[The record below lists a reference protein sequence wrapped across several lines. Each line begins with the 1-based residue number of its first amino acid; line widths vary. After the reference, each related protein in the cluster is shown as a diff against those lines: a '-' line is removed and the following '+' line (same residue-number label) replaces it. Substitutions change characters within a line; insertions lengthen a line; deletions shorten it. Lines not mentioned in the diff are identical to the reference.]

1 MEKRRRKNG
10 ELRLENKNN
19 LSRKAGFSK
28 VLSNRFYI
36 HISATFDDGGGKMP
50 LTPLDIHNKEF
61 NKGFRGYDEDE
72 VNEFLDQVIKDYEL
86 VLREKKE
93 LEEQLKEMNERLNH
107 FSSIEETLN
116 KSIVI
121 AQEAGEEVK
130 RNSQKEAKLII
141 KEAEK
146 NADRIVNEALS
157 KARKI
162 ALEIEDLKK
171 QSKVFR
177 TRFKMLIEAQLDLL
191 NNDDW
196 DHLLEYEL
204 DATELKTAQEEE
216 PLT

>member
-1 MEKRRRKNG
+1 
-10 ELRLENKNN
+10 
-19 LSRKAGFSK
+19 
-28 VLSNRFYI
+28 
-36 HISATFDDGGGKMP
+36 MP

-86 VLREKKE
+86 IIREKKE
-93 LEEQLKEMNERLNH
+93 MEEKLNEMNSRLGH
-107 FSSIEETLN
+107 FTNIEETLN

-121 AQEAGEEVK
+121 AQEAGEEVR
-130 RNSQKEAKLII
+130 RNAQKEAKLIV

-146 NADRIVNEALS
+146 NADRIINESLS

-162 ALEIEDLKK
+162 ALEIEELKK

-177 TRFKMLIEAQLDLL
+177 TRFKMLIEAQLDML
-191 NNDDW
+191 NTDDW

-204 DATELKTAQEEE
+204 DSTELKTAAREEE
-216 PLT
+216 DSLA

>member
-1 MEKRRRKNG
+1 MADSRRKAKIIIFFAG
-10 ELRLENKNN
+10 YLKN
-19 LSRKAGFSK
+19 LSNLFLHTLEFR
-28 VLSNRFYI
+28 LI
-36 HISATFDDGGGKMP
+36 GGGIMP

-86 VLREKKE
+86 VLREKKD
-93 LEEQLKEMNERLNH
+93 LDERLHEMKERLGH
-107 FSSIEETLN
+107 FTSIEETLN

-130 RNSQKEAKLII
+130 RNAQKEAKLII

-146 NADRIVNEALS
+146 NADRIINESLS
-157 KARKI
+157 KARRI

-177 TRFKMLIEAQLDLL
+177 TRFKMLIEAQLDML
-191 NNDDW
+191 NTDDW
-196 DHLLEYEL
+196 DHLMEYEV
-204 DATELKTAQEEE
+204 DATELKIHQEEDS
-216 PLT
+216 LA